1 MLIPQILDRQ
11 GKSAL
16 FSPCAPGAHTAAAAL
31 IILFAG
37 FLAGCGGSKSAN
49 TKVAQVLINPSS
61 ASLVAGQVLNL
72 SVTAVNSN
80 NSNVATTFTFNSS
93 NTSVATISPSG
104 LVCGGIWDSTFVVC
118 NGTDSLG
125 NPVSGSATITAVASG
140 VTSGPVTI
148 AVHPSVTSVKVDPLP
163 TGTCLSVGET
173 HQFQAHAFHNG
184 TEITGQVGNFTWS
197 TSDGTVAGLDANG
210 LGTARVPGLT
220 GVVAGIG
227 ATTSPAVP
235 FKTCMPAQLSLHL
248 AGDVGTPTTSATLN
262 PTDTKTLLTDMIDE
276 KGTFITPAPITIF
289 STNPVVATNSGAT
302 ITAASPGG
310 AGFVAACAPPSCGN
324 GLNTPIYSN
333 VFSASV
339 TGSSPNTTTVYAA
352 SSFPPPINTTIP
364 LVPIDISKTPPAVGT
379 AIPLPGTPNS
389 IVFDRTGARAFIGTA
404 VGLAVL
410 DAGANTV
417 SLLAPG
423 IVAKVLAVSPD
434 GNKAVLS
441 NAANDP
447 STGNPIEPNAA
458 NQRVW
463 VFDRSGNTITTFV
476 AAGAVAAN
484 FDDDGFKAYIAA
496 NNGNMYVF
504 SPSLTFATVN
514 IGGSNT
520 SVANLPSGSFE
531 YVVNSAGLKVLST
544 CNNATVATTL
554 PTNTTNLQLVQAVKN
569 QDQLVVVDSSGVD
582 IISATV
588 TPLSTPTNITPANC
602 APNASYSN
610 QFVDFGLGPFTAR
623 QLFVASNGSHFA
635 VLPAAH
641 NRVLTVLPGTG
652 PGAGA
657 GTAFLPAGAT
667 EALGGGM
674 TPDGA
679 FLWLGIAG
687 TNSVDRINLLN
698 NIDDI
703 QVPMNFQ
710 KSDGSPAP
718 PDLVALKPK

>member
-1 MLIPQILDRQ
+1 MLTHRILDRR
-11 GKSAL
+11 GKSSL
-16 FSPCAPGAHTAAAAL
+16 VSPCAPATLILIALAA
-31 IILFAG
+31 

-49 TKVAQVLINPSS
+49 TAVAQVLVSPSS
-61 ASLVAGQVLNL
+61 ASLVAGQVLGL
-72 SVTAVNSN
+72 STTAVNSADA
-80 NSNVATTFTFNSS
+80 NVATTFTFHSS
-93 NTSVATISPSG
+93 NTAVATISPGG

-118 NGTDSLG
+118 NGTDALG
-125 NPVSGSATITAVASG
+125 NPVAGSATITVTAG
-140 VTSGPVTI
+140 NVTSGPVTI
-148 AVHPSVTSVKVDPLP
+148 AVHPSVTSVSVDPVSA
-163 TGTCLSVGET
+163 GTCFSVGET
-173 HQFQAHAFHNG
+173 HQFKAHAFHNG
-184 TEITGQVGNFTWS
+184 TEITSLVGDFNWF
-197 TSDGTVAGLDANG
+197 TSDATVATVDANG

-220 GVVAGIG
+220 GVVARIG
-227 ATTSPAVP
+227 ATTAPTTP
-235 FKTCMPAQLSLHL
+235 FKTCMPALLSLHL
-248 AGDVGTPTTSATLN
+248 AGDVGTPTTSVTMN
-262 PTDTKTLLTDMIDE
+262 TSDTKTLLADMIDE
-276 KGTFITPAPITIF
+276 KGAFISPAPITVF
-289 STNPVVATNSGAT
+289 STNPVVGTNAGGT
-302 ITAASPGG
+302 ITAQSPGG
-310 AGFVAACAPPSCGN
+310 AGFVASCAPPTCGN

-333 VFSASV
+333 LFSATVS
-339 TGSSPNTTTVYAA
+339 GSSPNTTTVYAA

-364 LVPIDISKTPPAVGT
+364 LVPIDISKSPPVVGA

-404 VGLAVL
+404 VGLVVL
-410 DAGANTV
+410 DASANTV

-423 IVAKVLAVSPD
+423 IIARVLAVSPD

-463 VFDRSGNTITTFV
+463 VFDRQANTLTTFV

-496 NNGNMYVF
+496 NNGNIYVF

-520 SVANLPSGSFE
+520 DVVNLPSGPFV
-531 YVVNSAGLKVLST
+531 YVVNSAGLQVLST
-544 CNNATVATTL
+544 CNNVQQGTT
-554 PTNTTNLQLVQAVKN
+554 PATNTPNLQFVEAIKN
-569 QDQLVVVDSSGVD
+569 KDQIIAVDSSGVD
-582 IISATV
+582 IITANV
-588 TPLSTPTNITPANC
+588 TPLTPPTNITAANC
-602 APNASYSN
+602 APNVSYSN
-610 QFVDFGLGPFTAR
+610 QFVDFGLGAFTAR

-652 PGAGA
+652 A
-657 GTAFLPAGAT
+657 GTAFLPAGGT

-674 TPDGA
+674 TPDGS

-703 QVPMNFQ
+703 QVPMSFK

-718 PDLVALKPK
+718 PDLVALRPK